1 MVLREHIV
9 ITDTKI
15 LELLQKYDTEHTYT
29 VTQEEFSTALQVHVR
44 HGAHVHR
51 HTGSFLQH
59 CRYMYVTA
67 HVNGAL
73 ALSASVV
80 CLVLSSV

>member
-1 MVLREHIV
+1 MTVQITNPLMVLREHIV

-51 HTGSFLQH
+51 HTG
-59 CRYMYVTA
+59 R
-67 HVNGAL
+67 
-73 ALSASVV
+73 
-80 CLVLSSV
+80 VLYSPAGTHA